1 MNLRNI
7 YDSRRIWKMVLLAMS
22 LVLVSVFI
30 YFSNSL
36 VKDLAKQERERM
48 QIWADAT
55 REMVTSTDADVDFL
69 LSIIQGNHNIPVLLV
84 DDKNN
89 IIEQRNFKLPEP
101 NDSLK
106 MIDEYTAINKQ
117 FLQKKL
123 NKLRKTTNNIEIKID
138 DSTHQ
143 VLYYEDSDVLRRL
156 AYYPYIQLAVM
167 LLFIAIAYFALISVK
182 KAEQNRVWV
191 GLSKETA
198 HQLGTPISSLMAWTQ
213 MLESMG
219 IDKEIINDMDTD
231 VHRLSVIADRF
242 SKIGSMPDKEL
253 TFINEAVESS
263 LNYMRTRIPKHVTLT
278 VHTDDEKNCGVML
291 CQPLFEWVMENLTKN
306 AVDAMSGEGRI
317 DIVVTSDAQHAHLYV
332 KDTGKGIARKNF
344 KNVFNPG
351 FTTKK
356 RGWGLG
362 LTLVKRII
370 EEYHNGKIYVKDS
383 EMGKGTTFAIE
394 IVATTLVSISSRPK
408 GNSWWMLVVVMAF
421 SSSYTVP
428 ASTSCTFAIFSLPM
442 CTPITSWV

>member
-7 YDSRRIWKMVLLAMS
+7 YDSRRIWKMVLLAVS
-22 LVLVSVFI
+22 LILVGVFI
-30 YFSNSL
+30 YISNRL

-48 QIWADAT
+48 EIWADAT
-55 REMVTSTDADVDFL
+55 RELTTSTDTDVDFL
-69 LSIIQGNHNIPVLLV
+69 FRIIQGNRNIPVLLV
-84 DDKNN
+84 DEQGN

-101 NDSLK
+101 ADTAK
-106 MIDEYTAINKQ
+106 MISEYSAINKK
-117 FLQKKL
+117 FLDEKFKKL
-123 NKLRKTTNNIEIKID
+123 SNSTNCIEIRID
-138 DSTHQ
+138 DSTKQ
-143 VLYYEDSDVLRRL
+143 MLYYEDSDLLRRL

-167 LLFIAIAYFALISVK
+167 LLFLGIAYFALISVK

-219 IDKEIINDMDTD
+219 VDKDIITDMDTD

-263 LNYMRTRIPKHVTLT
+263 LTYMRTRIPKHVALT
-278 VHTDDEKNCGVML
+278 VHTQDDTNCGVML

-306 AVDAMSGEGRI
+306 AVDAMSGQGRI
-317 DIVVTSDAQHAHLYV
+317 DIVVASDAQHAHLYV

-370 EEYHNGKIYVKDS
+370 EEYHGGKIFVKES
-383 EMGKGTTFAIE
+383 EVGKGTTFAIE
-394 IVATTLVSISSRPK
+394 IPRVK
-408 GNSWWMLVVVMAF
+408 G
-421 SSSYTVP
+421 
-428 ASTSCTFAIFSLPM
+428 
-442 CTPITSWV
+442 

>member
-1 MNLRNI
+1 MANLRNI
-7 YDSRRIWKMVLLAMS
+7 YDSRRIWKVVFLAISLL
-22 LVLVSVFI
+22 LVALFLYI
-30 YFSNSL
+30 SNNL
-36 VKDLAKQERERM
+36 VKDLAEQERERM
-48 QIWADAT
+48 EIWADAT
-55 REMVTSTDADVDFL
+55 RELTTSTDTDVDFL
-69 LSIIQGNHNIPVLLV
+69 FRIIHGNRNIPVLLV
-84 DDKNN
+84 DEQDN

-101 NDSLK
+101 ADTAK
-106 MIDEYTAINKQ
+106 MIDEYSAINKK
-117 FLQKKL
+117 FLDKKL
-123 NKLRKTTNNIEIKID
+123 KKLRNSTNRIEIKID
-138 DSTHQ
+138 DTTSQ
-143 VLYYEDSDVLRRL
+143 MLYYEDSDVLRRL

-167 LLFIAIAYFALISVK
+167 LLFLGIAYFALISVK

-219 IDKEIINDMDTD
+219 IDKEIISDMDTD

-263 LNYMRTRIPKHVTLT
+263 LTYMRTRIPKHVTLT
-278 VHTDDEKNCGVML
+278 VHTEEDKNCGVML

-306 AVDAMSGEGRI
+306 AVDAMSGQGRI

-332 KDTGKGIARKNF
+332 KDTGKGIPRKNF

-370 EEYHNGKIYVKDS
+370 EEYHGGKIFVKES
-383 EMGKGTTFAIE
+383 EVGKGTTFSIE
-394 IVATTLVSISSRPK
+394 IPK
-408 GNSWWMLVVVMAF
+408 VK
-421 SSSYTVP
+421 
-428 ASTSCTFAIFSLPM
+428 
-442 CTPITSWV
+442 

>member
-1 MNLRNI
+1 MKLRSI
-7 YDSRRIWKMVLLAMS
+7 YDSRRIWKMVLLAVS
-22 LVLVSVFI
+22 LVLVGVFI
-30 YFSNSL
+30 YISNRL

-48 QIWADAT
+48 EIWADAT
-55 REMVTSTDADVDFL
+55 RELTTSTDTDVDFL
-69 LSIIQGNHNIPVLLV
+69 FRIIRGNQNIPVLLV
-84 DDKNN
+84 DNDGN

-101 NDSLK
+101 ADTAK
-106 MIDEYTAINKQ
+106 MLDEYSKVNKE
-117 FLQKKL
+117 FLAKRLQKL
-123 NKLRKTTNNIEIKID
+123 RNSSNKIDIEID
-138 DSTHQ
+138 QSTHQ
-143 VLYYEDSDVLRRL
+143 TLYYEDSDVLRRL

-167 LLFIAIAYFALISVK
+167 LLFLGVAYFALISVK
-182 KAEQNRVWV
+182 RAEQNRVWV

-198 HQLGTPISSLMAWTQ
+198 HQLGTPISSLMAWIQ

-219 IDKEIINDMDTD
+219 VDKEIISDMDTD

-263 LNYMRTRIPKHVTLT
+263 LAYMRTRIPKHVTLT
-278 VHTDDEKNCGVML
+278 VHTDGDKNCGVML
-291 CQPLFEWVMENLTKN
+291 CQSLFEWVMENLTKN
-306 AVDAMSGEGRI
+306 AVDAMEGKGSI
-317 DIVVTSDAQHAHLYV
+317 DIMVTSDDRHAHLYI

-370 EEYHNGKIYVKDS
+370 EEYHGGKIYVKDS
-383 EMGKGTTFAIE
+383 ELGKGTTFSIE
-394 IVATTLVSISSRPK
+394 IPK
-408 GNSWWMLVVVMAF
+408 IK
-421 SSSYTVP
+421 
-428 ASTSCTFAIFSLPM
+428 C
-442 CTPITSWV
+442 

>member
-138 DSTHQ
+138 DSTRQ

-253 TFINEAVESS
+253 TFIDEAVESS

-383 EMGKGTTFAIE
+383 EVGKGTTFAIE
-394 IVATTLVSISSRPK
+394 IPK
-408 GNSWWMLVVVMAF
+408 VK
-421 SSSYTVP
+421 
-428 ASTSCTFAIFSLPM
+428 
-442 CTPITSWV
+442 